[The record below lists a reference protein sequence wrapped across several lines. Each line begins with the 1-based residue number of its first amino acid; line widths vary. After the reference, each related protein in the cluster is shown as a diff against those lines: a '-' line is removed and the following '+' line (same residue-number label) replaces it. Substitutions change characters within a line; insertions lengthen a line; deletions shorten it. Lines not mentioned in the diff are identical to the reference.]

1 MMKKRMCSCVMA
13 TALLFTASVTCAAE
27 PKVSMAKLC
36 GTCHQAQPG
45 VMMGFLDNISLRARS
60 VQMDFLSHKEVV
72 KFDDHTVLKNVLS
85 FEDIRNYTNKGF
97 AVHFVEKDGE
107 KLASSITRFDVLKT
121 IESGEY
127 KVEKLTRE
135 QFNEWRQAPNTVVY
149 DVRPPMLYQASHIP
163 GAKSLP
169 APAFDKFK
177 GTLPQDRAT
186 PIVLYDVGGCLSPT
200 VAFTMKSMGYDSVAI
215 FMEGFPGWA
224 RTDFGVTTVDWLKQA
239 VAGDLPH
246 VLIDLRDKAEVG
258 SGHIKGAVSLP
269 VASLERNRDTFPE
282 QKNAPIVLYGP
293 DREKAAE
300 TILSWGYRDVRILPV
315 TFEQWQSEGNP
326 VTIGKAPET
335 ISYVPKPKPGT
346 VSIAEFQQAA
356 GGVRPDTVLID
367 VRNPEE
373 VAKGKISGSVNI
385 PADLVGQRVDE
396 IPAGKDIILFCP
408 SGVRSEMAYN
418 ILDQKGV
425 RSRYLDA
432 FISIAENG
440 GYELR
445 EK

>member
-1 MMKKRMCSCVMA
+1 MKKKIVFPCVMA
-13 TALLFTASVTCAAE
+13 TSLLFTASVTCAAE
-27 PKVSMAKLC
+27 PKVPMAKLC
-36 GTCHQAQPG
+36 GTCHQAEPG
-45 VMMGFLDNISLRARS
+45 VMMGFLDNISLRAKT
-60 VQMDFLSHKEVV
+60 VQMDFLSHREVV

-85 FEDIRNYTNKGF
+85 FEDIRNYTSKGF
-97 AVHFVEKDGE
+97 AVHYTEQDGD

-127 KVEKLTRE
+127 KVEKLSRE
-135 QFNEWRQAPNTVVY
+135 QFNERRQAQNTVVY

-169 APAFDKFK
+169 APAFDKLK
-177 GTLPQDRAT
+177 GTLPQDKST

-200 VAFTMKSMGYDSVAI
+200 VAFTMKSMGYGSVAI
-215 FMEGFPGWA
+215 FTEGFPGWA
-224 RTDFGVTTVDWLKQA
+224 KTNFGVTTVDWMKQA
-239 VAGDLPH
+239 VAGDMPH
-246 VLIDLRDKAEVG
+246 VLIDLRDKAEVDG
-258 SGHIKGAVSLP
+258 GHIKGAVSLP
-269 VASLERNRDTFPE
+269 VASLEGSRHKFPQ

-300 TILSWGYRDVRILPV
+300 TILAWGYRDVRILPI
-315 TFEQWQSEGNP
+315 TLEQWQSEGNQ
-326 VTIGKAPET
+326 VAAGEAPET
-335 ISYVPKPKPGT
+335 INYVPKPKPGT
-346 VSIAEFQQAA
+346 VSIAEFEQAA
-356 GGVRPDTVLID
+356 GGNSPDTVLID
-367 VRNPEE
+367 VRNPDEA
-373 VAKGKISGSVNI
+373 AKGKIKGSVNI
-385 PADLVGQRVDE
+385 PADLIGRRADE

-432 FISIAENG
+432 FITIAENG
-440 GYELR
+440 SYELR